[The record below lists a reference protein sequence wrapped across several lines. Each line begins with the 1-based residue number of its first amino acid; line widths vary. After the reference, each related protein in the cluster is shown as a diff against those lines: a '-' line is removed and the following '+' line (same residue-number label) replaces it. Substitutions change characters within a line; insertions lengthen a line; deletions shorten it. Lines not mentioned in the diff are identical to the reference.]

1 MAAPSAAPEAVP
13 RTYGS
18 ASGLRKSPWNAVPAT
33 DNPRP
38 TTMASSTLGRR
49 RSRTIVSAG
58 GVHVW
63 AIGRPR
69 SRSARASCEYVA
81 PAANRRTGR
90 RDQCRRT
97 VTRWIAIPS
106 DWADMAAYGYAD
118 EVADGAGEPSP
129 AEGDGEAAASTMSG

>member
-1 MAAPSAAPEAVP
+1 
-13 RTYGS
+13 
-18 ASGLRKSPWNAVPAT
+18 
-33 DNPRP
+33 
-38 TTMASSTLGRR
+38 MASSTLGRR

-69 SRSARASCEYVA
+69 SRRPRIPIVSSGATATVPSATPRTRATSRPIA